1 MKATFIALI
10 LSVVLPGFT
19 ADSPKLPAGFKVT
32 RFAGYPDI
40 SYPTGVAA
48 GPTGEVYVCVDLNSS
63 LDVEAHRGKIV
74 RCVDTDGDG
83 KADEFTDY
91 VADIDSPRSSCFV
104 DGTLYVV
111 NPPFLTAFR
120 DTDGDGVADEKRM
133 LVKGMGFDL
142 SFRGAD
148 HTSNGV
154 RMGMDGW
161 LYLAIGDYGFF
172 KAVGT
177 DGKTLHLHGGG
188 VTRVR
193 PDGSEI
199 EHYSRYARN
208 IYDVAVSP
216 KLDVFARD
224 NTNDGK
230 GWNTRLHHFV
240 AMADNGYPR
249 LYKNFPNEHLQPL
262 ADYGGGSGTGAYW
275 LDEPGFP
282 AEFNNRLYTCDFTT
296 SKVYVH
302 PLEEQEATFSAGQSV
317 FYDIKAIDMDCDGL
331 SRIYVSDWT
340 GGAYRYEKAEVGSVS
355 RITYP
360 GLKANQFPD
369 LKAADVDALLENLKS
384 ASAVTRINVSRE
396 LLKRKTREVARGLQ
410 EVINDKS
417 APLSGRIAAIF
428 TLKQKLGNRANKR
441 LIKASADETIREWA
455 LRAATDHKGQLK
467 GIDAGVVA
475 RFLQDSN
482 PRVRLQAAISLA
494 RLGAAEATA
503 EILKL
508 AENPDA
514 GFSDE
519 KDLSKKYAA
528 NQAIPHTAVK
538 AVVEMGAV
546 TQCLKALDNKSLR
559 AAALRAL
566 QQMHDLD
573 AVNGLIERL
582 SSASASETDYRIALL
597 KTLFRLYQRDKAW
610 DGKKWWTT
618 RPDDRGPY
626 FEPVTWEGSP
636 AVKRAIEAGFDS
648 IDEAYHSSLLYELR
662 RNRIDPQDLAIE
674 VKVDEVL
681 AIIETIAPAS
691 TAIPLLQEAAVSGE
705 RDVHTRTAA
714 FKTLGRI
721 PGREAFKSQLAVLED
736 WRESDPN
743 HAGYQ
748 AATREFVFDPLNA
761 HRPKIVR
768 DIIRKPK
775 GYGGQITL
783 MVALNLVDSPTGS
796 PYLRSILAP
805 IIQSKSGTVEF
816 LNAVGELLLT
826 KYLPEVE
833 AALKSDKPAVA
844 TAAGPVAERLR
855 KLSQLTAE
863 EKQSVEK
870 VGVESA
876 LKLALKISGDKT
888 LGQQIFAR
896 QACLACHTVSQEGE
910 QRGPYLGDAGS
921 KWQRDYLLQ
930 SIIQPSAVVA
940 QGFQTQWFETTAE
953 FTYEGFVTGEADGV
967 VELRNATGQI
977 FRIQA
982 SDVVKRGTRK
992 ISMMPEGLVNN
1003 LSLFELA
1010 SLLDYLQSLH

>member
-1 MKATFIALI
+1 MRATVFALI
-10 LSVVLPGFT
+10 LSLVLPGFA
-19 ADSPKLPAGFKVT
+19 ADQPKLPAGFKVT
-32 RFAGYPDI
+32 RFAGHPEI

-48 GPTGEVYVCVDLNSS
+48 GPMGAVYVCVDLNSS
-63 LDVEAHRGKIV
+63 LDVEAKRGKIV

-83 KADEFTDY
+83 VADKFSDY
-91 VADIDSPRSSCFV
+91 VADVDSPRSSCFV

-120 DTDGDGVADEKRM
+120 DTDGDGVADEKKI

-262 ADYGGGSGTGAYW
+262 ADYGGGSGTGGYW

-282 AEFNNRLYTCDFTT
+282 SEFNNRLYTCDFTT
-296 SKVYVH
+296 RKVYVH
-302 PLEEQEATFSAGQSV
+302 SLEEQEATFSAGQSV
-317 FYDIKAIDMDCDGL
+317 FYDIQAIDMDCDGF

-340 GGAYRYEKAEVGSVS
+340 GGAYRYKKAEVGSVS

-360 GLKANQFPD
+360 GLKSNQFPD
-369 LKAADVDALLENLKS
+369 LKSADLTGLLGYLQS
-384 ASAVTRINVSRE
+384 ASAVTRINASRE
-396 LLKRKTREVARGLQ
+396 ILKRKGREVARGLQ
-410 EVINDKS
+410 KVVTDKS
-417 APLSGRIAAIF
+417 TPLSGRIAAIF
-428 TLKQKLGNRANKR
+428 TLKQKLGAGANKR
-441 LIKASADETIREWA
+441 LIKASKDETIREWA
-455 LRAATDHKGQLK
+455 LRAVADRKGQLQ
-467 GIDAGVVA
+467 GIDSKAVA
-475 RFLQDSN
+475 KFLQDSN
-482 PRVRLQAAISLA
+482 PRVRLQATIALA
-494 RLGAAEATA
+494 RLGAGDFTA
-503 EILKL
+503 DILKL
-508 AENPDA
+508 AQDPDA
-514 GFSDE
+514 GFSE
-519 KDLSKKYAA
+519 EIDLSKKYTE

-538 AVVEMGAV
+538 AVVEMRAV
-546 TQCLKALDNKSLR
+546 TQCLQALDDRSLR
-559 AAALRAL
+559 APALRAL

-573 AVNGLIERL
+573 AVNGLIKRL
-582 SSASASETDYRIALL
+582 NAASVSETDYRIELL

-610 DGKKWWTT
+610 EGKKWWTT

-636 AVKRAIEAGFDS
+636 AIRQAIAAGFNS
-648 IDEAYHSSLLYELR
+648 LDETYHSTLLYELR
-662 RNRIDPQDLAIE
+662 RNRIDPKDLEIE

-681 AIIETIAPAS
+681 AVIETAAPAS
-691 TAIPLLQEAAVSGE
+691 SAIPLLQEAASSEKRGL
-705 RDVHTRTAA
+705 HTRAAA

-721 PGREAFKSQLAVLED
+721 PGREAFKSQLAVLEE
-736 WRESDPN
+736 WKKSDPN
-743 HAGYQ
+743 NPGYQ
-748 AATREFVFDPLNA
+748 TATREFVFDPMNA

-768 DIIRKPK
+768 DIIRRPK
-775 GYGGQITL
+775 GYGGQLTL
-783 MVALNLVDSPTGS
+783 MIAMNLVDSPTS
-796 PYLRSILAP
+796 DAYLRNLLTP
-805 IIQSKSGTVEF
+805 IVESKANTVEF
-816 LNAVGELLLT
+816 VNAAGDLLLT
-826 KYLPEVE
+826 KYLPQIE
-833 AALKSDKPAVA
+833 AAAKSGK
-844 TAAGPVAERLR
+844 AALASAAAPVAERLR

-863 EKQSVEK
+863 EQQNVEK
-870 VGVESA
+870 VGVEKA
-876 LKLALKISGDKT
+876 MQLALEISGDKT
-888 LGQQIFAR
+888 FGQQIFAR
-896 QACLACHTVSQEGE
+896 QACLACHTLSQDAELK
-910 QRGPYLGDAGS
+910 GPYLGDAGN

-930 SIIQPSAVVA
+930 SILKPSAVVA

-967 VELRNATGQI
+967 VELRNAAGQI
-977 FRIQA
+977 YQLQS
-982 SDVVKRGTRK
+982 SDIVKRGTRK
-992 ISMMPEGLVNN
+992 ISMMPEGLANN
-1003 LSLFELA
+1003 LTLFELA